1 MKKKSP
7 QSYYPPKLA
16 RWLLERIISK
26 DIRDG
31 ALGDFDEIY
40 ALTANERNLLQAR
53 LWYWTQVAKSFPSF
67 VLDLAYWKIL
77 LFRNYSIIAFRN
89 MLKHKIFSF
98 INITGLTI
106 GLACFILVFLFIRF
120 EGSYDKFH
128 ENYKQIYR
136 VIKECVYERGI
147 EYRADTGAPMSPLLL
162 ENFPEVVNAVRFTSF
177 FEGLVS
183 HNEKVFSEERFYFA
197 DPSVFDVF
205 TFPLIKGIPE
215 YSLNE
220 PFTVVIT
227 PEIAEKY
234 FGDEDP
240 IGKVLNYRIGFSDKK
255 LDLKVTGIF
264 KKIPKNSHIEF
275 DFIASYE
282 TLKSILSERF
292 FTDHWSSTTY
302 NYIQLK
308 EDSPSDDLE
317 KKLTSFAEKF
327 VDKEEYKSLN
337 LKLQPLKDIYFKSWR
352 IGGGIWKKGDIQ
364 TIYSFTALAL
374 FILIFACVN
383 FINLSTARLTYRV
396 KEIGLR
402 KVLGAQRANLIVQFL
417 GESILYSLIGLIF
430 ALFLIQIF
438 LPRFNSL
445 INTELSMNL
454 IDDFSLLVILILI
467 AVVVGISA
475 GIYPSLFLSSFHPVN
490 ILKKTYSYISSSIF
504 HKALVVFQFSI
515 AILLITGSI
524 VIYKQINF
532 VNNMDLGFNKKN
544 LVTIP
549 IQESSAKDKYY
560 LVKHELLKS
569 PNILGVTA
577 SSTITG
583 VGSPNAIQMKG
594 PGVEN
599 LNMGI
604 IYVDYD
610 YIETFGIKVEAGR
623 HFESEAA
630 TDAENAFLVNQS
642 FSKRLGWD
650 DVVGKEI
657 ELFYIMNNRFTPMY
671 DGRIVGLLRDFN
683 FRTLYDRVQP
693 VIFKID
699 PNRFN
704 HIFIR
709 INGDNIPDSIAF
721 IKNTFKNLIPT
732 HPLQF
737 SFLDEMIED
746 AYQSEKNFGVILN
759 YATFLSI
766 LVACL
771 GLFGLTSLITQQRT
785 KEIGIRKV
793 LGASVEKVV
802 LLLTKDYIKLIIISN
817 VIAWPV
823 GYYFMR
829 NWLQSFVYR
838 TSLGLGTFILIGLL
852 TVVIAV
858 LTVSFQAIKTA
869 VSNPVDALQYE

>member
-1 MKKKSP
+1 MKK
-7 QSYYPPKLA
+7 QSSQSHSPPKLA
-16 RWLLERIISK
+16 RWFLERITSK
-26 DIRDG
+26 DIRDR

-40 ALTANERNLLQAR
+40 ASTADGRSLLQAK
-53 LWYWTQVAKSFPSF
+53 LWYWTQVAKSLPSF
-67 VLDLAYWKIL
+67 LLDLAYWKIL
-77 LFRNYSIIAFRN
+77 LFKNYSIIAFRN
-89 MLKHKIFSF
+89 MFKHKVFSF

-120 EGSYDKFH
+120 ERSYDKFH

-136 VIKECVYERGI
+136 VIKECEYEGGI

-162 ENFPEVVNAVRFTSF
+162 ENFPEIANAVRFTSF

-205 TFPLIKGIPE
+205 TFPLIKGRPE
-215 YSLNE
+215 SAFNE
-220 PFTVVIT
+220 PFSVVIT
-227 PEIAEKY
+227 PEIAKKY

-240 IGKVLNYRIGFSDKK
+240 VDNVLNYRVGFSEKR
-255 LDLKVTGIF
+255 LDLKVTGIL
-264 KKIPKNSHIEF
+264 KKIPENSHIEF
-275 DFIASYE
+275 DFLASYE

-308 EDSPSDDLE
+308 GDFPPDELE
-317 KKLTSFAEKF
+317 KKLSDFTEKF
-327 VDKEEYKSLN
+327 VDKEEYKSIT
-337 LKLQPLKDIYFKSWR
+337 LKLQPLKNIYFKSWR
-352 IGGGIWKKGDIQ
+352 IGGGIWKRGDIQ
-364 TIYSFTALAL
+364 AVYSFTALAL

-402 KVLGAQRANLIVQFL
+402 KVLGAQRINIVVQFL
-417 GESILYSLIGLIF
+417 GESIIYSLMGLILS
-430 ALFLIQIF
+430 LFLIQLF
-438 LPRFNSL
+438 LPRFNGL
-445 INTELSMNL
+445 IRTELSINL
-454 IDDFSLLVILILI
+454 IDDFSLLAILILI
-467 AVVVGISA
+467 AIAVGISA
-475 GIYPSLFLSSFHPVN
+475 GIYPSLFLSSFHPVK
-490 ILKKTYSYISSSIF
+490 ILRKTYSYISSSVF
-504 HKALVVFQFSI
+504 HKALVVFQFAI
-515 AILLITGSI
+515 AIFLITGSI

-532 VNNMDLGFNKKN
+532 VNNVDLGFNKKH
-544 LVTIP
+544 LVVIT
-549 IQESSAKDKYY
+549 IQEKSARDKYY

-583 VGSPNAIQMKG
+583 SGSPNGIQMRG

-610 YIETFGIKVEAGR
+610 YVETFGIEVEAGR
-623 HFESEAA
+623 HFESDVAA
-630 TDAENAFLVNQS
+630 DAENAFLVNQS
-642 FSKRLGWD
+642 FTKRLGWD
-650 DVVGKEI
+650 DVVGKEM

-671 DGRIVGLLRDFN
+671 SGRIVGLLRDFN
-683 FRTLYDRVQP
+683 FRTLFDRVQP

-699 PNRFN
+699 SNRFN

-709 INGDNIPDSIAF
+709 INGDNIPDSIDF
-721 IKNTFKNLIPT
+721 IKKTFKNLVPA
-732 HPLQF
+732 HPVQF
-737 SFLDEMIED
+737 SFLDEIIED
-746 AYQSEKNFGVILN
+746 AYQSERTFGTILN

-771 GLFGLTSLITQQRT
+771 GLFGLTSLTTQQRT

-793 LGASVEKVV
+793 LGASVGKIV
-802 LLLTKDYIKLIIISN
+802 LLLTKDYIKLIVIAN
-817 VIAWPV
+817 FIAWPI
-823 GYYFMR
+823 GYYFMSS
-829 NWLQSFVYR
+829 WLQSFVYR
-838 TSLGLGTFILIGLL
+838 TSFGLGTFILTGLL
-852 TVVIAV
+852 TIAIAV
-858 LTVSFQAIKTA
+858 LTVSFQAIKSA
-869 VSNPVDALQYE
+869 ISNPVDALQYE